1 MLIESARHTRLFC
14 FCSALAL
21 LMTPLITSSHVRTH
35 THIHTEVWMF
45 VPQLVALLS
54 SFHSPFVL
62 TQILSFFLSNK
73 LKYVVSGNHS
83 PGLAALQFSA
93 VTLWVAP
100 CLFPLLWLFKKKIAG
115 MKNWTFFLSKPR
127 GKLCLFHWMEKLCVT
142 SVFTIWHV
150 LAMWVIILC
159 FWLAHELSDHSG
171 IYHFL

>member
-1 MLIESARHTRLFC
+1 MLIESARHTRFILLLFSTRTLNDAINHFLTC
-14 FCSALAL
+14 SHAHTYSYRSMNVCSAACS
-21 LMTPLITSSHVRTH
+21 TSVFFS
-35 THIHTEVWMF
+35 
-45 VPQLVALLS
+45 
-54 SFHSPFVL
+54 L
-62 TQILSFFLSNK
+62 TICADADSFFLSNK